1 LRTPLTSI
9 GGFAEMLAGGYA
21 GQLAPAAK
29 DYVDAIL
36 EAVARLSKLIDDV
49 LALTQGD
56 KSGTPLER
64 ERVDIAGLCRMAV
77 EAVQARAEAKAQKL
91 EVAIDP
97 ATGFAFGDVRLLR
110 ESIEHVLDNAI
121 AYTDQKGRIRIE
133 ASGDEQA
140 ATIRVIDNG
149 IGISKQDLP
158 RVFERFDRINEAGV
172 RGEAALG
179 LGLPLTRQ
187 FLEAHGGKVE
197 LESRKGRGTTVTLS
211 IPRGSK

>member
-1 LRTPLTSI
+1 
-9 GGFAEMLAGGYA
+9 M
-21 GQLAPAAK
+21 
-29 DYVDAIL
+29 
-36 EAVARLSKLIDDV
+36 
-49 LALTQGD
+49 
-56 KSGTPLER
+56 ER

-77 EAVQARAEAKAQKL
+77 EAVQARADAKAQKL

-97 ATGFAFGDVRLLR
+97 ATGFAFGYVRLLR

-121 AYTDQKGRIRIE
+121 AYTDQKGRILLE

-140 ATIRVIDNG
+140 ATIRIIDNG

-197 LESRKGRGTTVTLS
+197 LESRKGRGTTVTLT